1 MAGGRTK
8 ETLEHEA
15 ILSLKISECILEY
28 LYSTCIDNTLLT
40 IESFSEDFESRGQT
54 RTVYVDSFGTIA
66 ILASSLSTCRSTT
79 QLLQTFDEKLNAHLA
94 LMKNRTLSL
103 SLSHSLKSYADS
115 AVFQL
120 DGMAVSRHFVQQ

>member
-1 MAGGRTK
+1 MAGRRTK

-40 IESFSEDFESRGQT
+40 IESFSEDFESSGQT

-66 ILASSLSTCRSTT
+66 IYASSLSTCRSTT

-103 SLSHSLKSYADS
+103 SLSLSETLC
-115 AVFQL
+115 
-120 DGMAVSRHFVQQ
+120 R